1 MYWHP
6 VKIACNLTYN
16 HNYLTHVFR
25 VINENL
31 FQKPFPEI
39 FFRIFSRDDSMT
51 STSSVSNNLP
61 SRYDTLQKQCLPNW
75 QAFFS
80 TVIEFIPDPVPEPNP
95 ESISEETERET
106 REIEILELGSGTGFF
121 TSLIRKEKP
130 DAKITCIDRNPEML
144 AVAKKKPELQKNV
157 TFIEGDILEE
167 CEKWKNPGEQERT
180 GLEEDSGG
188 KGKFDAVVSTQCL
201 GFLTPSTKPRVF
213 RRIYEALKPDGRF
226 IEGDIFRPE
235 SDWEE
240 KIYRDHW
247 KRYMVDQKLTVQEA
261 EEMLGTFE
269 EVRERIDTPEEFR
282 KRLEEAGFKRI
293 FCPYWYEMYAVFV
306 STYKE

>member
-1 MYWHP
+1 M
-6 VKIACNLTYN
+6 N
-16 HNYLTHVFR
+16 
-25 VINENL
+25 
-31 FQKPFPEI
+31 
-39 FFRIFSRDDSMT
+39 
-51 STSSVSNNLP
+51 STSSVFNNLP

-75 QAFFS
+75 QTFFS
-80 TVIEFIPDPVPEPNP
+80 TVIEFIPDPGSKPIQEP
-95 ESISEETERET
+95 ITEETERMKKES
-106 REIEILELGSGTGFF
+106 EILELGSGTGFL

-130 DAKITCIDRNPEML
+130 DAKITCIDRNPKML
-144 AVAKKKPELQKNV
+144 AVAKEKPELQKNV

-167 CEKWKNPGEQERT
+167 CQKWTNPGRQE
-180 GLEEDSGG
+180 GAGWKEDSEG

-201 GFLTPSTKPRVF
+201 SFLAPGAKAQVF

-226 IEGDIFRPE
+226 IEGDIFRPK
-235 SDWEE
+235 SKWEE
-240 KIYRDHW
+240 EIYKDHW
-247 KRYMVDQKLTVQEA
+247 KRYMVDQRLTVQEA